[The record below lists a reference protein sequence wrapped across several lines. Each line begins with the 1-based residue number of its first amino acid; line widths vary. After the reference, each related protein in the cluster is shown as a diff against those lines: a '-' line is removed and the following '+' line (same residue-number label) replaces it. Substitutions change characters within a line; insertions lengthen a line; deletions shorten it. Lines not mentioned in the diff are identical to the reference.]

1 MKKYIKAVVNLIFAL
16 AIFLLVIF
24 VLPKLLWLFAPFVVG
39 WIIAMIAYPLVR
51 FLEEKLSVRRKVSS
65 ALVVIVVIGLVVLL
79 LYLIISKLVQE
90 IVGLVGSL
98 PEMWMGME
106 AEFAEIGQNLSV
118 IYSRLPIDVQNSI
131 TDFMNQIG
139 AYFGELVGKI
149 GTPTIAAAGN
159 FAKQLPTVVIG
170 VIMALLSSYLFI
182 ADKESINSWFAA
194 YTPQSVQE
202 KYLIIQRSLVK
213 AVGGYLKAQLRI
225 ELWMYLL
232 LVVGLTILKVDY
244 TLLIALGIAI
254 LDLLPFFGTGT
265 VMVPWAIIKI
275 LSSDYKMAIGL
286 LIIWGVGQ
294 LARQVIQPKI
304 VGESVGMPPLPT
316 LILLYVGFKVAGVLG
331 MIIAVP
337 VGLIVVTM
345 YEEGAF
351 DTTRMSLRILVDG
364 INSFRQITDDDL
376 QIKK

>member
-351 DTTRMSLRILVDG
+351 DTTRRSLRILVDG